1 MTLARTRRMAFV
13 LVALLAGGRIAAYA
27 DGSSS
32 AAPEQGA
39 ARAA

>member
-13 LVALLAGGRIAAYA
+13 IVALFAGRRVAAYA

-32 AAPEQGA
+32 AAQEQGVSG
-39 ARAA
+39 